1 MKRFI
6 LIGALALNLFCPPL
20 SAADKDLKA
29 LFAERLRNV
38 VPDAAVTSVK
48 PAAIS
53 GLYEVML
60 GATVLYMSEDGR
72 YVFRGDL
79 FDLNSKAN
87 LTDARRIAARTSA
100 LSNLAAGSTID
111 FPATTPKVLATL
123 FVFTDIDCGYCRKF
137 HKEVP
142 VLNKAGI
149 SVRYLSFPR
158 TGIDSP
164 SYEKAVAVWCAA
176 DPKKA
181 LTEAK
186 SGQQPPM
193 KKCENPVERDYHL
206 GESMG
211 VRGTPA
217 LYTEQGD
224 ELGGYTPAPEL
235 IRLFQQGG

>member
-87 LTDARRIAARTSA
+87 LTDARRIAARTAA

-111 FPATTPKVLATL
+111 CPTEVIRVWRFRLCIRRCQSWIGSSRARAATPSSTIFGFGKTDPGYARGRLAGK
-123 FVFTDIDCGYCRKF
+123 IGW
-137 HKEVP
+137 EV
-142 VLNKAGI
+142 
-149 SVRYLSFPR
+149 R
-158 TGIDSP
+158 
-164 SYEKAVAVWCAA
+164 
-176 DPKKA
+176 
-181 LTEAK
+181 
-186 SGQQPPM
+186 
-193 KKCENPVERDYHL
+193 
-206 GESMG
+206 
-211 VRGTPA
+211 
-217 LYTEQGD
+217 
-224 ELGGYTPAPEL
+224 
-235 IRLFQQGG
+235 

>member
-1 MKRFI
+1 MKRFV
-6 LIGALALNLFCPPL
+6 LIGALALNLLCPPL
-20 SAADKDLKA
+20 SAADKDLKT

-38 VPDAAVTSVK
+38 VPDAALTSVK

-100 LSNLAAGSTID
+100 FNNLAAGSTID

-142 VLNKAGI
+142 VLNQAGI

-164 SYEKAVAVWCAA
+164 S
-176 DPKKA
+176 
-181 LTEAK
+181 
-186 SGQQPPM
+186 
-193 KKCENPVERDYHL
+193 
-206 GESMG
+206 
-211 VRGTPA
+211 
-217 LYTEQGD
+217 
-224 ELGGYTPAPEL
+224 
-235 IRLFQQGG
+235 